1 MSSSEPENVRLVVAP
16 DTGFA
21 AIAAA
26 LAGLGLAEGPDDA
39 VTPPMIPGEREL
51 AYWTAPDGDALVHY
65 SFNPVVRLRV
75 LAFSGGDALRWRA
88 AASARLPLLGPADI
102 RRLLQSSEPR
112 DVLLGLFA
120 AAELKAVSLLADVE
134 PLRIHRDQRISQA
147 AGRTAEAL
155 ALAVL
160 ELGAERLAAEQRR
173 HPGRSALFP
182 RFGDAAARREVLIWL
197 LRDGHGL
204 NEEVA
209 RMLRSALVDSDWRVR
224 VTAMLVAVRLRAVAL
239 WPEIRRIELPTTSRS
254 GLDGGRRSLLRAAR
268 KAALAELAGEPALA
282 GADDKSRLMARLRD
296 ALAGRSDGRPD
307 DLRDWIES
315 WLELPAPDPG

>member
-1 MSSSEPENVRLVVAP
+1 MDVRLVVAP

-26 LAGLGLAEGPDDA
+26 LAELGLAEGPDDA

-51 AYWTAPDGDALVHY
+51 AYWTAPDGDAFVHY

-75 LAFSGGDALRWRA
+75 LTVSGNDALVWPARIA
-88 AASARLPLLGPADI
+88 PRLPLLGPADI
-102 RRLLQSSEPR
+102 RRLLQAEESR

-120 AAELKAVSLLADVE
+120 AAELKAAALVGDVE

-147 AGRTAEAL
+147 AAQTAEAL

-173 HPGRSALFP
+173 HPDRSALFP

-197 LRDGHGL
+197 LRDGHGF

-209 RMLRSALVDSDWRVR
+209 RMLRSALVDGDWRVR
-224 VTAMLVAVRLRAVAL
+224 VTAMLVAVRLKAVAL
-239 WPEIRRIELPTTSRS
+239 WPEVRRIELPTTSRS
-254 GLDGGRRSLLRAAR
+254 GLDGAGRSLLRAAHR
-268 KAALAELAGEPALA
+268 AALAELAGAPALA
-282 GADDKSRLMARLRD
+282 GIDDKSRLIGRLRD
-296 ALAGRSDGRPD
+296 SLAGRNDGRPD
-307 DLRDWIES
+307 ELRDWIES
-315 WLELPAPDPG
+315 WLEPPAQEGGP